1 MVSGPVYVVHPSDK
15 AFPGISHWIVEV
27 EAVVEGDVAW
37 ASFPIRW
44 LPMADDNSFRV
55 TDVLSRV
62 GTQLGAVLLFDV
74 AQAKPRQETRQRL
87 ARRTVVKTT
96 SPGDSTQLWKDLC
109 EIRDLFASGQPHL
122 PRRMVATM
130 LIVRKLHRHKYWGG
144 GNEKNFL
151 WGDEIANGRGV
162 PPTFKDVAQDVAN
175 FLRLKEILIVKY
187 GGKGTKGQK
196 YALNPSRIDD
206 ITALANDGTASDPTI
221 EQWFVK
227 DNSVVSARDLD
238 DWTRILDTNLEDGP
252 GA

>member
-1 MVSGPVYVVHPSDK
+1 VVSGPVYVVHPSEK
-15 AFPGISHWIVEV
+15 AFPGISEWISDVKS
-27 EAVVEGDVAW
+27 VVADDAAW
-37 ASFPIRW
+37 DPFPIRW

-62 GTQLGAVLLFDV
+62 GAELGPVLVFAV
-74 AQAKPRQETRQRL
+74 AQSIPRQQTRQKL

-96 SPGDSTQLWKDLC
+96 TSGDSTQLWNDLC

-122 PRRMVATM
+122 PRRLVATM

-162 PPTFKDVAQDVAN
+162 SPAFKDIAQEIAN

-221 EQWFVK
+221 EQWFFK
-227 DNSVVSARDLD
+227 DNNLVSARDLD
-238 DWTRILDTNLEDGP
+238 GWAPI
-252 GA
+252 